1 VRIALAQIDCLLGE
15 VDKNFARAGEIVS
28 DAQRRG
34 AELVVFPELS
44 LTGYS
49 LGRIGHDVYLEPEDQ
64 RFRAFAAQSSN
75 VASVLGFLEGSP
87 LRTYNS
93 AAYIQGGGV
102 AHLHRKLYLPTYGVF
117 EERKYFSP
125 GQSMRAFDGP
135 GGRMAV
141 LICNDAWQPILPFLS
156 VQDGAEILL
165 VPANSA
171 LTDVPGMP
179 EIRSQWRNITR
190 FYAVMLQ
197 CYVVF
202 VNRVGSE
209 EGLDFWGGSH
219 VVDPSGDVLLE
230 APLHEE
236 SVAVI
241 DIDVAQVRRK
251 RWQLPLVKEARLGVL
266 DRELD
271 RLIHEGGD
279 L

>member
-171 LTDVPGMP
+171 LTDLPGMP